1 MERLKPCPNHA
12 QSTIAVLHFGKE
24 VGVSIDRCFDGEGAA
39 VPLHRHAYMGCMA
52 VDDVEQLIAHFGGDG
67 VESGVPR

>member
-1 MERLKPCPNHA
+1 
-12 QSTIAVLHFGKE
+12 
-24 VGVSIDRCFDGEGAA
+24 
-39 VPLHRHAYMGCMA
+39 LHRHAYMGCMA